1 MCNTNHPAWCE
12 SATTPRKLSHSSSRR
27 IQGRLVLV
35 LGRVMRK
42 VGLRFGLSVLFVLFL
57 IDKAQP
63 KKIPDVKSL
72 SSQLKFRVTLP
83 DRTRMR
89 EGQVSGSEQAG
100 KVDQAE
106 QFGLAE
112 EALLPNLVQRFL
124 ATSSWL
130 RREAVRLNNIFR
142 REEATT
148 IQQYLPIDQRPSQ
161 KANVEGSESSTITP
175 EHHPPSSSTTQSPQE
190 LLIPGVFLLRDVM
203 FNDVFNEHVYDK

>member
-1 MCNTNHPAWCE
+1 MH
-12 SATTPRKLSHSSSRR
+12 KM
-27 IQGRLVLV
+27 RL
-35 LGRVMRK
+35 M
-42 VGLRFGLSVLFVLFL
+42 FGLSVLFVLFL

-63 KKIPDVKSL
+63 KKIPVVKG
-72 SSQLKFRVTLP
+72 QQKFRETLP

-106 QFGLAE
+106 QFGQAE

-142 REEATT
+142 REEATP

-161 KANVEGSESSTITP
+161 KANVEGSESSTTTLQP
-175 EHHPPSSSTTQSPQE
+175 SPSSSTTQSPQE

>member
-35 LGRVMRK
+35 LGRLMRK
-42 VGLRFGLSVLFVLFL
+42 MGLRFGLSVLFVLFL

-63 KKIPDVKSL
+63 KKILVVKRHA
-72 SSQLKFRVTLP
+72 SQQKFREALP
-83 DRTRMR
+83 DRTRMGV
-89 EGQVSGSEQAG
+89 GQVSGSEQTG
-100 KVDQAE
+100 KVDQ
-106 QFGLAE
+106 QFGQAE
-112 EALLPNLVQRFL
+112 EALLPSLVQRFL

-142 REEATT
+142 REEARP
-148 IQQYLPIDQRPSQ
+148 IQQYLPIDQRRSQ
-161 KANVEGSESSTITP
+161 KANVEGSKSFTITL

>member
-1 MCNTNHPAWCE
+1 M
-12 SATTPRKLSHSSSRR
+12 
-27 IQGRLVLV
+27 
-35 LGRVMRK
+35 
-42 VGLRFGLSVLFVLFL
+42 GLRLGLSVLFVLFL

-63 KKIPDVKSL
+63 KKIPVVKGL
-72 SSQLKFRVTLP
+72 SSQQKFRETLP

-89 EGQVSGSEQAG
+89 VGQVTGSEQTG
-100 KVDQAE
+100 KVDQ
-106 QFGLAE
+106 QFGQAE

-142 REEATT
+142 REEATP

-161 KANVEGSESSTITP
+161 KANVEGSESSTITL
-175 EHHPPSSSTTQSPQE
+175 HPSPSSSTTQSPQE

>member
-1 MCNTNHPAWCE
+1 MH
-12 SATTPRKLSHSSSRR
+12 K
-27 IQGRLVLV
+27 
-35 LGRVMRK
+35 MR
-42 VGLRFGLSVLFVLFL
+42 LRFGLSVLFVLFL

-63 KKIPDVKSL
+63 KKIPVVKGL
-72 SSQLKFRVTLP
+72 SSHLKFRETLP

-89 EGQVSGSEQAG
+89 VGQVSGSEQTG
-100 KVDQAE
+100 QVDQAE
-106 QFGLAE
+106 QFELAE

-142 REEATT
+142 REEARP
-148 IQQYLPIDQRPSQ
+148 IQQYLPIDQRRSQ
-161 KANVEGSESSTITP
+161 KANVEGSKSFTITL

>member
-1 MCNTNHPAWCE
+1 
-12 SATTPRKLSHSSSRR
+12 
-27 IQGRLVLV
+27 
-35 LGRVMRK
+35 MRK

-63 KKIPDVKSL
+63 KKIPVVKGL
-72 SSQLKFRVTLP
+72 SSQLKFRETLP

-89 EGQVSGSEQAG
+89 EGQVSGSEETG
-100 KVDQAE
+100 KGDQAE
-106 QFGLAE
+106 QFGQTAE

-142 REEATT
+142 REEASP

>member
-1 MCNTNHPAWCE
+1 
-12 SATTPRKLSHSSSRR
+12 
-27 IQGRLVLV
+27 
-35 LGRVMRK
+35 
-42 VGLRFGLSVLFVLFL
+42 
-57 IDKAQP
+57 
-63 KKIPDVKSL
+63 
-72 SSQLKFRVTLP
+72 
-83 DRTRMR
+83 MR
-89 EGQVSGSEQAG
+89 EGQVSGSEQTG
-100 KVDQAE
+100 KVDQ
-106 QFGLAE
+106 QFGQAE

-142 REEATT
+142 REEASP

-161 KANVEGSESSTITP
+161 KANVEGSERSTITL

>member
-1 MCNTNHPAWCE
+1 
-12 SATTPRKLSHSSSRR
+12 
-27 IQGRLVLV
+27 
-35 LGRVMRK
+35 MRK

-112 EALLPNLVQRFL
+112 EALLPNLVQHFL

-130 RREAVRLNNIFR
+130 RREAVRLNDIFR
-142 REEATT
+142 REKATP

-161 KANVEGSESSTITP
+161 NANVEGSESSTIKLLSS
-175 EHHPPSSSTTQSPQE
+175 PSSSTTQSPQE

>member
-1 MCNTNHPAWCE
+1 M
-12 SATTPRKLSHSSSRR
+12 
-27 IQGRLVLV
+27 
-35 LGRVMRK
+35 
-42 VGLRFGLSVLFVLFL
+42 GLRFGLSVFFVLFL

-63 KKIPDVKSL
+63 KKILVVKGL
-72 SSQLKFRVTLP
+72 SSQQKFRETLP

-89 EGQVSGSEQAG
+89 EGQVSGSEQRG

-106 QFGLAE
+106 QFGQAAE

-130 RREAVRLNNIFR
+130 NNIFR
-142 REEATT
+142 REEATP
-148 IQQYLPIDQRPSQ
+148 IQQYLPIGQRPSQ
-161 KANVEGSESSTITP
+161 KANVEGSESSTITL
-175 EHHPPSSSTTQSPQE
+175 HPSPSSSTTQSPQE

>member
-1 MCNTNHPAWCE
+1 MH
-12 SATTPRKLSHSSSRR
+12 K
-27 IQGRLVLV
+27 
-35 LGRVMRK
+35 MR
-42 VGLRFGLSVLFVLFL
+42 LRFGLSVLFVLFL

-63 KKIPDVKSL
+63 KKILVVKGL
-72 SSQLKFRVTLP
+72 SSQLKFRETLP

-89 EGQVSGSEQAG
+89 EGQVSGSEQTE

-106 QFGLAE
+106 QFGQAAE

-142 REEATT
+142 GEEASP

-161 KANVEGSESSTITP
+161 KANVEGSERSTITLQP
-175 EHHPPSSSTTQSPQE
+175 SPSSSTTQSPQE

>member
-1 MCNTNHPAWCE
+1 
-12 SATTPRKLSHSSSRR
+12 
-27 IQGRLVLV
+27 
-35 LGRVMRK
+35 MRK
-42 VGLRFGLSVLFVLFL
+42 MGLRFGLSVLFVLFL

-63 KKIPDVKSL
+63 KKIPVVKGL
-72 SSQLKFRVTLP
+72 SSQQKFRETLP

-142 REEATT
+142 REEASP
-148 IQQYLPIDQRPSQ
+148 IHQYLPIDQRPSQ
-161 KANVEGSESSTITP
+161 KANVEGSESSTITL
-175 EHHPPSSSTTQSPQE
+175 EHHPPSSSTTKSPQE

-203 FNDVFNEHVYDK
+203 FNDVFNEHIYDK